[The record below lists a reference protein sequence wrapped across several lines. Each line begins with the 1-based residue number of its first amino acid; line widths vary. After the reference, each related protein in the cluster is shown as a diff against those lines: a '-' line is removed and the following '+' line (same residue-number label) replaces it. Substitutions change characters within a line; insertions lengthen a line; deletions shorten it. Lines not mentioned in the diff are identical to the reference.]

1 MQQHDPQGYQQMI
14 QQNQY
19 SEAQQVQQAMYNTD
33 TAMANGTITT
43 PFDDTPQQSEAIQQ
57 QEFQAQPQATAEQQD
72 FKAEPQAQ
80 AQQQNFQAQPQ
91 ASEETSK
98 KETGKS
104 AVQNDPLANVI
115 ADNPWNSPGI
125 EQELERLKNNK
136 IRLNISTDS
145 QLLPHVREFFKD
157 ENASFGHLTPHNLK
171 DFNNHLDK
179 KAA

>member
-1 MQQHDPQGYQQMI
+1 MV

-19 SEAQQVQQAMYNTD
+19 SEAKQVEQAMYNTD
-33 TAMANGTITT
+33 VAMASGTITT
-43 PFDDTPQQSEAIQQ
+43 PFDNAPQQSGTIQQ
-57 QEFQAQPQATAEQQD
+57 QEFQAQPQATAEQQN

-80 AQQQNFQAQPQ
+80 AQQQDFQAQPQ
-91 ASEETSK
+91 ANEEAGNEES
-98 KETGKS
+98 GKS
-104 AVQNDPLANVI
+104 VVQNDPLANVI
-115 ADNPWNSPGI
+115 ADNPWNSPEV
-125 EQELERLKNNK
+125 EQELERLKSNK

-157 ENASFGHLTPHNLK
+157 ENASFGHLTPHNLQ